1 MMTRTPDRLPE
12 LSVIIPAFNAETTL
26 PAQLDALSR
35 QDVSFAWEI
44 LLCDNGSTDSTR
56 EIASRWSDRLPGLV
70 VVDASSRRGPAAAR
84 NAGARQAR
92 SPALAFCDADDV
104 IADDWVSNMFT
115 ALQDAELVA
124 GVATKVQLGSA
135 ADRPEHYR
143 FGPYRIS
150 HFPWLLAAA
159 ANNLGVRR
167 ETFELVG
174 GFDETLRTG
183 EDDDLCWRIQLAGY
197 PLVTRPELAIQ
208 AGSREGLHAVF
219 KQAFGYGRGD
229 RQLTYKYAK
238 LIAALRA
245 DDGSLARN
253 LPAIGVDLIDSRTE
267 TAGDGRSALR
277 RRAARL
283 ARVRRASDFASLV
296 HRLGIAIG
304 FRVGRMDR
312 ATPQLD
318 LDVIRGGR
326 MP

>member
-1 MMTRTPDRLPE
+1 MTNVPAQTPE
-12 LSVIIPAFNAETTL
+12 LSVIIPAFNAESTL
-26 PAQLDALSR
+26 PAQLDALCR

-44 LLCDNGSTDSTR
+44 LLCDNGSTDGTR
-56 EIASRWSDRLPGLV
+56 EIASSWSDRLPGLI
-70 VVDASSRRGPAAAR
+70 VVDASSKRGPAAAR
-84 NAGARQAR
+84 NVGARHAR
-92 SPALAFCDADDV
+92 AAALAFCDADDV
-104 IADDWVSNMFT
+104 IADDWVGNMFA
-115 ALQDAELVA
+115 ALQNAQLVA

-135 ADRPEHYR
+135 VDRPEYYT

-167 ETFELVG
+167 DTFELVG

-197 PLVTRPELAIQ
+197 PLVTCPELGIR
-208 AGSREGLHAVF
+208 AGAREGLRAVF

-238 LIAALRA
+238 VIAALRA
-245 DDGSLARN
+245 DDGSLARK
-253 LPAIGVDLIDSRTE
+253 LPAIGGDPIDSRTE
-267 TAGDGRSALR
+267 KAGDGGSAPR

-283 ARVRRASDFASLV
+283 ARVRRATDLAHVV

-304 FRVGRMDR
+304 FRIGRLDR